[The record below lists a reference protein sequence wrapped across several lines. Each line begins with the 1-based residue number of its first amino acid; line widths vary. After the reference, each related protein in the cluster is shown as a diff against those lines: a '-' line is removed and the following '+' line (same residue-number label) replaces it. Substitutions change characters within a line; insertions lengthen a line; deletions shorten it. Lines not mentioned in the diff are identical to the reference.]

1 MLFTIAMICQR
12 CNYRYLLNN
21 DCLPLVQ
28 SWYRC
33 LLYPSD
39 TGTPGG
45 QSRAETCPGVG
56 GEDLCQSC
64 LRLNQS
70 QFLQQSQGGRR
81 RGSAARRNSVPM
93 QQQHGCRG
101 AQGSGGASRAEQGW
115 KEAAGTQRD
124 PDPPPGCP
132 CSGDTCLVHFTAA
145 PQSEHHVHSPRHMR

>member
-1 MLFTIAMICQR
+1 MFASLCSRAGTSAC
-12 CNYRYLLNN
+12 
-21 DCLPLVQ
+21 
-28 SWYRC
+28 
-33 LLYPSD
+33 YPSD
-39 TGTPGG
+39 TGTPGR